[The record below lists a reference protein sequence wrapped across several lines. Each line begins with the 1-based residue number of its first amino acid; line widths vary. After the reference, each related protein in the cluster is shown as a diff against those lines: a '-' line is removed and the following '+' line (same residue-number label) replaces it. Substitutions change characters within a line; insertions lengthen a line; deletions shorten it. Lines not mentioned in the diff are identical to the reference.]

1 MNDKTV
7 STDHLLS
14 ILKEREKELNC
25 LYQVDDVLAN
35 NQLTIPEMFE
45 HILRILPSGWR
56 FPEFCQVKIVYN
68 NNSYQSSGFISSPI
82 SVECIIKADGKTI
95 GSIEVVY
102 TSNVPATD
110 EGYFLDKEHAL
121 IKAVADR
128 IGQMITYRRMKSIM
142 NEWSDIRAQQHTNGN
157 ESNNWAVILD
167 FIRHSDHSML
177 THICRKLT
185 NHLLINGVSE
195 AVNIFTSSLEKNF
208 EDSGYVNFPIT
219 KEPAQD
225 IMTVS
230 DRLFSIAEKNLGAYE
245 TTVLVKQW
253 IQEEN
258 TYSLTKAI
266 GSNSPS
272 LRNIIEEIRKL
283 QAVIREG
290 DLNYSPKQRW
300 LNVGLI
306 NRFLSDKP
314 DFINVAKEFISFKD
328 YFDII
333 SRIIFPINSQG
344 RLGGKSTGLFLA
356 RKILESECN
365 DAAQL
370 CSVKFPKTWYI
381 TTDTITEFLQY
392 NNLEELNEQK
402 YKDLQEI
409 RIEYPNI
416 IQLIKNSTLPP
427 EIVRSLSVALDDLG
441 DEPLIVRSSS
451 TLEDR
456 AGSSF
461 SGKYKSLF
469 LANQGPKKVRLEALI
484 DAVLEVYASIFS
496 PDPIQY
502 RAQRGLLDIHEEMGI
517 LLQEVVGSRVGKYY
531 FPLYSGVAFSN
542 NEFRWSPRLNHE
554 DGLVRIV
561 PGLGTRAVDRL
572 SDDFPV
578 LISPGQPG
586 IRVSIVPDE
595 IKKYSPKKMDVIDLE
610 DGIFCTIEIE
620 ELFREYGDQIEHI
633 ERIVSVMD
641 YDHIKSSN
649 KFELDFKNDDLVV
662 TFDGVFSRTKFIRQI
677 GSIMKLLREKMGQP
691 VDVEFASDGND
702 LYLLQ
707 CRPQSYNTENVP
719 ASIPL
724 DIPDRDIVFSGNR
737 YISNGLIQNIS
748 HIVYIDADGYST
760 LKSVEDMRQVGRIV
774 GMLNSILPKRQFI
787 LMGPGRWGS
796 RGDIRLG
803 VSVTYS
809 DICNTSAL
817 VEIAVKKSG
826 YLPELSFGTHF
837 FQDLVEAN
845 IRVLPLYPD
854 DEGVIFNERFLSKSH
869 NILAEIY
876 PEFERFDNVIRVISV
891 PSCSDGKM
899 LNIAMNADLG
909 KALGYLSSH
918 AIELPKEIKALRY
931 DDYHS
936 DGNSWRWRFHM
947 AEQLASELDARLMGV
962 KALYLFGSTNN
973 GTAGPGSDI
982 DLLIHFSGTQK
993 QKVDLQLWLNGWSIC
1008 LAEMNYMKTGYKMSE
1023 MLDVHFISDDDIHEK
1038 SSFALKIDD
1047 ISDPAHL
1054 LTLKQQKSLES
1065 TTEQ

>member
-1 MNDKTV
+1 MDDKTV
-7 STDHLLS
+7 STDHLLD

-45 HILRILPSGWR
+45 HILKILPSGWR
-56 FPEFCQVKIVYN
+56 FPKFCQVKIVYN
-68 NNSYQSSGFISSPI
+68 NSSYQSSGFISSPI
-82 SVECIIKADGKTI
+82 SDECIIKADGKTV

-102 TSNVPATD
+102 TSNIPETD
-110 EGYFLDKEHAL
+110 EGFFLDKEHAL
-121 IKAVADR
+121 IRAVADR
-128 IGQMITYRRMKSIM
+128 IGQMINYRRMKSFI
-142 NEWSDIRAQQHTNGN
+142 NDWSELRTHQHTNGPEN
-157 ESNNWAVILD
+157 SNLNVILD
-167 FIRHSDHSML
+167 FIRHSDHSLL

-185 NHLLINGVSE
+185 NYLLINGVSE
-195 AVNIFTSSLEKNF
+195 AVNIFTSSLEKNI
-208 EDSGYVNFPIT
+208 ENSGYVNFPIMI
-219 KEPAQD
+219 EPAQD

-230 DRLFSIAEKNLGAYE
+230 DRLFSIAEKNLGADE
-245 TTVLVKQW
+245 TTILVKQW
-253 IQEEN
+253 IQEES

-266 GSNSPS
+266 GSTSPS

-283 QAVIREG
+283 QVTKKDG
-290 DLNYSPKQRW
+290 NLNYSPKERW

-306 NRFLSDKP
+306 SRFLSDRP
-314 DFINVAKEFISFKD
+314 DFINIAKEFISFKD
-328 YFDII
+328 FFDII
-333 SRIIFPINSQG
+333 NRIICPVNSQG
-344 RLGGKSTGLFLA
+344 RLGGKSAGLFLA

-365 DAAQL
+365 SAAHL
-370 CSVKFPKTWYI
+370 CSVKFPKTWFI
-381 TTDTITEFLQY
+381 TTDTISEFLQY

-416 IQLIKNSTLPP
+416 IQLIKNSKLPP
-427 EIVRSLSVALDDLG
+427 EIVRSLSVALDDFG

-451 TLEDR
+451 TLEDQ
-456 AGSSF
+456 AGSAF

-469 LANQGPKKVRLEALI
+469 LANQGPKKARLEALI

-517 LLQEVVGSRVGKYY
+517 LLQEVVGRKVGKYL

-542 NEFRWSPRLNHE
+542 NEFRWSPRLNRE

-586 IRVSIVPDE
+586 IRVNVVPEE
-595 IKKYSPKKMDVIDLE
+595 IKKYSPKKIDVIDLE
-610 DGIFCTIEIE
+610 EGLFRTIEIDT
-620 ELFREYGDQIEHI
+620 LLHEYGDQIEHI
-633 ERIVSVMD
+633 EKIVSVMD
-641 YDHIKSSN
+641 FDHIRKST
-649 KFELDFKNDDLVV
+649 KFEIDFKKDDLIV
-662 TFDGVFSRTKFIRQI
+662 TFDGVFSGTKFIRQI
-677 GSIMKLLREKMGQP
+677 GMVMSLLREKMGQL
-691 VDVEFASDGND
+691 VDVEFASNGTD

-707 CRPQSYNTENVP
+707 CRPQSYNADSVP
-719 ASIPL
+719 ASIPH
-724 DIPDRDIVFSGNR
+724 DIHDRDIVFSANR

-748 HIVYIDADGYST
+748 HIVYIDADGYSS

-774 GMLNSILPKRQFI
+774 SMLNSILPKRQFI

-796 RGDIRLG
+796 RGDIKLG

-809 DICNTSAL
+809 DICNTAAL
-817 VEIAVKKSG
+817 IEIAVKKSG

-854 DEGVIFNERFLSKSH
+854 DEDIIFNENFLSRSH
-869 NILAEIY
+869 NILTEIY
-876 PEFERFDNVIRVISV
+876 PEFKPFEDVIRVINV
-891 PSCSDGKM
+891 PACADGKM
-899 LNIAMNADLG
+899 LNIAMNADLSE
-909 KALGYLSSH
+909 AMGYLSSH
-918 AIELPKEIKALRY
+918 AVEIPKEIKALRY

-947 AEQLASELDARLMGV
+947 AEQLASELDGELFGV
-962 KALYLFGSTNN
+962 KAFYLFGSSNS

-982 DLLIHFSGTQK
+982 DLLIHFQGTAK
-993 QKVDLQLWLNGWSIC
+993 QKDDLQLWLNGWSLC
-1008 LAEMNYMKTGYKMSE
+1008 LAEMNYMRTGYKMDR
-1023 MLDVHFISDDDIHEK
+1023 MLDIHYITDEDIRTK
-1038 SSFALKIDD
+1038 TSFALKIGN
-1047 ISDPAHL
+1047 ITEPAHL
-1054 LTLKQQKSLES
+1054 LKLRNQKSPES
-1065 TTEQ
+1065 DTVQ